1 MVSDKDL
8 YKLTQP
14 EIYALVCE
22 SLYALK
28 DCSKYSTISELAY
41 LLDRESFIKFI
52 KYFGGMTVTI
62 PTLEEFRDTVK
73 LLLLYQAVEIDGLPW
88 RKALV
93 EAGYDL
99 KQSRS
104 AQRKL
109 AILKKTIKSF
119 KAGDRGYD

>member
-28 DCSKYSTISELAY
+28 DCNKYSTISELAY
-41 LLDRESFIKFI
+41 LLDRESFIKFM
-52 KYFGGMTVTI
+52 KYFGGMTLTV
-62 PTLEEFRDTVK
+62 PTLEEFRDTIK
-73 LLLLYQAVEIDGLPW
+73 LLLLYQAVEIDGIPW
-88 RKALV
+88 RKALD

-99 KQSRS
+99 EQSRS

-109 AILKKTIKSF
+109 VILKKTIKAF
-119 KAGDRGYD
+119 KSGERNYD